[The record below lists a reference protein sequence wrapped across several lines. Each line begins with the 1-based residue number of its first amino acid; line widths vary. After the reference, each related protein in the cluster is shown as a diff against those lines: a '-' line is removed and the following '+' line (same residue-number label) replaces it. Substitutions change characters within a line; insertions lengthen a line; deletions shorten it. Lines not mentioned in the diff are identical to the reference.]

1 MNPPLRRRQSRWRGF
16 EPHSRYFDN
25 WLCRNIRAHSQRLV
39 LLANTTT
46 VAKQNK
52 LLCPS
57 VAEPHLKQA
66 LLLIAPTRCER
77 EEKIDDHN
85 GHHAVAPWR
94 WEGEEVG
101 EGGVWSSCYVFL
113 LSAPPKL
120 LIRKIA
126 IYRLLKR
133 DRTLK
138 DQQLG
143 RVRGKWTRVLRLCKH
158 QNQLKAKRCMCA
170 EVREKFHIPDKTKQL
185 SLEPLYVGTK
195 SSLPRATEMPR
206 PRIELGTFRSSV

>member
-1 MNPPLRRRQSRWRGF
+1 MRKGR
-16 EPHSRYFDN
+16 
-25 WLCRNIRAHSQRLV
+25 
-39 LLANTTT
+39 
-46 VAKQNK
+46 K
-52 LLCPS
+52 
-57 VAEPHLKQA
+57 
-66 LLLIAPTRCER
+66 
-77 EEKIDDHN
+77 KIDDHN

-94 WEGEEVG
+94 WEGEEV
-101 EGGVWSSCYVFL
+101 EERRVGGLPVLSSYCR
-113 LSAPPKL
+113 PPKL

-158 QNQLKAKRCMCA
+158 QDQLKAKRCMCA

-195 SSLPRATEMPR
+195 SSLPRVTEMPR

>member
-25 WLCRNIRAHSQRLV
+25 WLCRNIKAHSQRLV

-57 VAEPHLKQA
+57 VAEPNLKQA
-66 LLLIAPTRCER
+66 LLLIAPTRCES
-77 EEKIDDHN
+77 EEKRSTTTM
-85 GHHAVAPWR
+85 ATMR
-94 WEGEEVG
+94 WLHGDGRVRKWGKEGCG
-101 EGGVWSSCYVFL
+101 LPAMSSYCR
-113 LSAPPKL
+113 PPKL
-120 LIRKIA
+120 LIRKSA
-126 IYRLLKR
+126 IYRLLRR

-158 QNQLKAKRCMCA
+158 QNQ
-170 EVREKFHIPDKTKQL
+170 
-185 SLEPLYVGTK
+185 
-195 SSLPRATEMPR
+195 
-206 PRIELGTFRSSV
+206 